1 MGDVAW
7 LRGCLS
13 GFFTFIPSI
22 TFKRS
27 VKTWRCG
34 MIARMSERFL
44 DLFTWECL
52 CYIWATP
59 GPTRGSLSC
68 LLFPFTLITYPLIY
82 KGACWLTSLLVFFSP
97 FPFSSSSF
105 GTPDFRAWDISFSS
119 SKDLI
124 WACGNSF
131 LHLEDPNFQGM
142 DYFFLIGRPN
152 IRHAFI
158 FMIWKTRIFRAW
170 CNSFS
175 QTTYP
180 PWAWALFLPVERHY
194 SRHGIF
200 PL

>member
-1 MGDVAW
+1 M
-7 LRGCLS
+7 S
-13 GFFTFIPSI
+13 GFLIFSLG
-22 TFKRS
+22 S
-27 VKTWRCG
+27 VCVT
-34 MIARMSERFL
+34 SER
-44 DLFTWECL
+44 
-52 CYIWATP
+52 
-59 GPTRGSLSC
+59 
-68 LLFPFTLITYPLIY
+68 
-82 KGACWLTSLLVFFSP
+82 LLVPRVVHSLAYCSPLPLLLILPYIRERADSLPCLFS
-97 FPFSSSSF
+97 FPLFLSPPLHLEHPTSVL
-105 GTPDFRAWDISFSS
+105 DIFLSS

-180 PWAWALFLPVERHY
+180 PWA
-194 SRHGIF
+194 
-200 PL
+200 